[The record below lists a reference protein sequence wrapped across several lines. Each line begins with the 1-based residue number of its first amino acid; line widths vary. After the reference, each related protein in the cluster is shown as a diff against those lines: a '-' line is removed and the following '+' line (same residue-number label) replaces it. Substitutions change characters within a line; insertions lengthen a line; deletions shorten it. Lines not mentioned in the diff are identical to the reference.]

1 MCSNTKIHFHLS
13 DKQKFLFADTFLLV
27 AGSHVT
33 FGLATILV
41 YQYIPI
47 GCSLPRDL
55 QISNLCCYPKSFYWT
70 LFATTV
76 TVYKIKVF
84 FLDLRSWQIAI

>member
-1 MCSNTKIHFHLS
+1 MS
-13 DKQKFLFADTFLLV
+13 DKQQFLFADRFLLD

-33 FGLATILV
+33 LGLATILV

-47 GCSLPRDL
+47 GCGLPRDL
-55 QISNLCCYPKSFYWT
+55 QISNFCCFQKSFYWT
-70 LFATTV
+70 LLATTV
-76 TVYKIKVF
+76 TVYKLKVF